1 MHLLVGFSLCQ
12 YVTLSLFVV
21 TWLSASLLLYLGLPL
36 YYSPSVCLCSSAP
49 VILYLRCSA
58 LVCLSATASVCPS
71 ATHYGWDTFQ
81 TGIGWISRLPDELFE
96 IRKVLWHRTG
106 LVLHELDSTNFL
118 GLVWEVWFGMVSMVI
133 FASFYLCSLMSFLK
147 SKKCSGTVQAMYY
160 RNWIVQIS
168 SVWFGRFGLVWLVWW
183 FLLAYISAPWWAFRN
198 PKNALAPYRPCTT
211 GTE

>member
-168 SVWFGRFGLVWLVWW
+168 LVWFGMVGMVVFASLYLCSLMS
-183 FLLAYISAPWWAFRN
+183 FS
-198 PKNALAPYRPCTT
+198 KSEKCS
-211 GTE
+211 GTV

>member
-12 YVTLSLFVV
+12 YVTLSLFVF

-81 TGIGWISRLPDELFE
+81 TGIGWISRLPDELFK
-96 IRKVLWHRTG
+96 IRKVLWHCTG
-106 LVLHELDSTNFL
+106 HVLQEIEQISL
-118 GLVWEVWFGMVSMVI
+118 VWFGMVGMVV
-133 FASFYLCSLMSFLK
+133 FASLYLGSLMSFSK
-147 SKKCSGTVQAMYY
+147 SEKCSGTVQAWYY
-160 RNWIVQIS
+160 GNWIVPIS

-183 FLLAYISAPWWAFRN
+183 YLLAYISAPWWAFWN